1 MADLLIAHVE
11 IPVTNLEKSKA
22 FFDKIFNWNFKPF
35 GNGYLLFNNHQ
46 GIMVGLRQVE
56 KTSTGDTT
64 VFHVNVKK
72 IDEVLSS
79 AEKNGGSIKRGKT
92 VIPWVAFERHSFSF
106 RKHRST
112 RRIQYRM
119 ESRKNGLVG

>member
-92 VIPWVAFERHSFSF
+92 VIPAMGWYALL
-106 RKHRST
+106 T
-112 RRIQYRM
+112 DPDGNTIGLYQ
-119 ESRKNGLVG
+119 KN